1 MEKDSPLVLD
11 LRLTP
16 LKAGELSI
24 HGIEYSLKAVFPQS
38 ESTDYTIKG
47 KQPLIVQGPRLNST
61 KETKCSKTPLYMKD
75 SRLTCKVVSKQPRL
89 QLGTFSIPETMY
101 QVKSFYTS
109 PVMSYLYYCNTQQR
123 VVSFL
128 KPGLVKT
135 TYSFKDNF
143 FSESADAFVISSTT
157 PIYYFL
163 ELENLNSVIFKATN
177 AQSSCQNTPLSCQT

>member
-16 LKAGELSI
+16 LKAGEISI

-101 QVKSFYTS
+101 QVKSFYIS

-135 TYSFKDNF
+135 TYSFKGNF

-177 AQSSCQNTPLSCQT
+177 AQSSCQYTPLSCQT

>member
-47 KQPLIVQGPRLNST
+47 KQPLIVQGPRLNSS

-89 QLGTFSIPETMY
+89 QLGTFSIPENMY
-101 QVKSFYTS
+101 QVKSFYIS
-109 PVMSYLYYCNTQQR
+109 PVKIYLYY
-123 VVSFL
+123 SFDKIRKAQNEHL
-128 KPGLVKT
+128 NIVCQ
-135 TYSFKDNF
+135 
-143 FSESADAFVISSTT
+143 
-157 PIYYFL
+157 
-163 ELENLNSVIFKATN
+163 NLNGLN
-177 AQSSCQNTPLSCQT
+177 LMQNF

>member
-101 QVKSFYTS
+101 QVKSFDIT
-109 PVMSYLYYCNTQQR
+109 PVLSYLYYCNTNQTHALSFYRSKSVWTGPNRFGR
-123 VVSFL
+123 VQLVLDRYKSF
-128 KPGLVKT
+128 
-135 TYSFKDNF
+135 
-143 FSESADAFVISSTT
+143 
-157 PIYYFL
+157 
-163 ELENLNSVIFKATN
+163 
-177 AQSSCQNTPLSCQT
+177 

>member
-1 MEKDSPLVLD
+1 MQEKLEKWKCVQKYFQLTIYLFCFFSVKVEKDSPLVLD

-101 QVKSFYTS
+101 QVKSFYIS

-123 VVSFL
+123 VVSF
-128 KPGLVKT
+128 
-135 TYSFKDNF
+135 F
-143 FSESADAFVISSTT
+143 
-157 PIYYFL
+157 
-163 ELENLNSVIFKATN
+163 
-177 AQSSCQNTPLSCQT
+177 

>member
-1 MEKDSPLVLD
+1 MQEKLEKWKCVQKYFQSTIYLFCFFSVKVEKDSPLVLD

-89 QLGTFSIPETMY
+89 QLGTFSIPDTMY
-101 QVKSFYTS
+101 QVKSFYII
-109 PVMSYLYYCNTQQR
+109 PV
-123 VVSFL
+123 
-128 KPGLVKT
+128 
-135 TYSFKDNF
+135 
-143 FSESADAFVISSTT
+143 
-157 PIYYFL
+157 
-163 ELENLNSVIFKATN
+163 
-177 AQSSCQNTPLSCQT
+177 LSCLNYKSLSLFWTV

>member
-16 LKAGELSI
+16 LKAGEISI

-89 QLGTFSIPETMY
+89 QLGTFSIPEIMY
-101 QVKSFYTS
+101 QVKSFYITL
-109 PVMSYLYYCNTQQR
+109 VLSYLYYCNTNQTHAL
-123 VVSFL
+123 SFYRSKIIL
-128 KPGLVKT
+128 DHTNRFGQVRIIK
-135 TYSFKDNF
+135 
-143 FSESADAFVISSTT
+143 IS
-157 PIYYFL
+157 P
-163 ELENLNSVIFKATN
+163 
-177 AQSSCQNTPLSCQT
+177 

>member
-89 QLGTFSIPETMY
+89 QLGTFNIPETMY
-101 QVKSFYTS
+101 QVKSFYIS
-109 PVMSYLYYCNTQQR
+109 PVLSYLYYCNTNQTHALSFHRSKIILDRPNHFGR
-123 VVSFL
+123 VLIVLDGSI
-128 KPGLVKT
+128 K
-135 TYSFKDNF
+135 F
-143 FSESADAFVISSTT
+143 F
-157 PIYYFL
+157 
-163 ELENLNSVIFKATN
+163 
-177 AQSSCQNTPLSCQT
+177 